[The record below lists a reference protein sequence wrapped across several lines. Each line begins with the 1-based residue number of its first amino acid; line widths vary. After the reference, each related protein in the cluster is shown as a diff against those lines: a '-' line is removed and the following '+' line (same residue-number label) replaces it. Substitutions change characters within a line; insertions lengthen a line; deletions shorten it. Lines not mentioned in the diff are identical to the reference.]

1 MPAISLTQPRQDA
14 LRALLALEPAPGER
28 LPHPRTLEVIRR
40 LILCDAVG
48 VGRADR
54 SGLVED
60 HVALPRC
67 ARLPFD
73 AWSGALQP
81 GLIHRVVHPEHR
93 RSASGLGTCNALLLG
108 FDVGRGHVLVLSLDR
123 VRTRFGDADVALV
136 RSVAPALDRLF
147 RGHAAPSAPLELS
160 SLTVQERRVL
170 TLVAAGLSNAEVASR
185 MTLAPNT
192 VRKHLE
198 HAYRKLGVS
207 NRLAA
212 VKVFESAVG
221 EAEARG
227 APATSHETPV
237 ALPR

>member
-28 LPHPRTLEVIRR
+28 LPGPRTLDVIRR
-40 LILCDAVG
+40 LIPCDAIG

-54 SGLVED
+54 SGLVDD

-73 AWSGALQP
+73 AWNAALQS
-81 GLIHRVVHPEHR
+81 GLVHRVIHPER
-93 RSASGLGTCNALLLG
+93 PRAAAGLGTCDGLMLG
-108 FDVGRGHVLVLSLDR
+108 FDVDREHVLVLSLDR
-123 VRTRFGDADVALV
+123 VRSRFGEADVALV

-147 RGHAAPSAPLELS
+147 RGHAAATVPRELS
-160 SLTVQERRVL
+160 ALTVQERRVL
-170 TLVAAGLSNAEVASR
+170 VLVAAGLSNAEVASR

-198 HAYRKLGVS
+198 HVYRKLGVS

-212 VKVFESAVG
+212 VKVFESAYPTSTPAG
-221 EAEARG
+221 ARRG
-227 APATSHETPV
+227 TSPESV
-237 ALPR
+237 